1 MAKAIERLEIN
12 ELRDKLTA
20 FLNKVGISG
29 SADVTINDKEDA
41 YIIKIGEHTFIGF
54 YPQEENIFTLQII
67 NSYKELPTDINV
79 DYIEAFVFDARTFIP
94 LEFIIYQYP
103 QSQTYYIN
111 DGEKFKKGMLLYETA
126 CPFSGGVSTME
137 FAKPVFESE
146 IIDFELL
153 KELWFVPYRHIPIT
167 KTLHGLTSRGE
178 LSFYNLEFN
187 FPFISGQ
194 YKIKFKLLNLVQ

>member
-12 ELRDKLTA
+12 ELRNKLTA

-29 SADVTINDKEDA
+29 SADVNLNNEDD
-41 YIIKIGEHTFIGF
+41 YYTVKIGKHTFIGF

-79 DYIEAFVFDARTFIP
+79 DYIEAFVFDAKTFIP

-153 KELWFVPYRHIPIT
+153 KEL
-167 KTLHGLTSRGE
+167 
-178 LSFYNLEFN
+178 
-187 FPFISGQ
+187 
-194 YKIKFKLLNLVQ
+194 

>member
-12 ELRDKLTA
+12 ELRNKLTA

-29 SADVTINDKEDA
+29 SADVNLNNEDD
-41 YIIKIGEHTFIGF
+41 YYTVKIGKHTFIGF

-79 DYIEAFVFDARTFIP
+79 DYIEAFVFDAKTFIP

-111 DGEKFKKGMLLYETA
+111 DEENFKKGMLIYETA
-126 CPFSGGVSTME
+126 CPYSGGVSTME

-146 IIDFELL
+146 LIDFDLL
-153 KELWFVPYRHIPIT
+153 KEF
-167 KTLHGLTSRGE
+167 
-178 LSFYNLEFN
+178 
-187 FPFISGQ
+187 
-194 YKIKFKLLNLVQ
+194 

>member
-29 SADVTINDKEDA
+29 SADVNLNNEDD
-41 YIIKIGEHTFIGF
+41 YYTVKIGKHTFIGF

-79 DYIEAFVFDARTFIP
+79 DYIEAFVFDAKTFIP

-111 DGEKFKKGMLLYETA
+111 DEENFKKGMLLYETA

-146 IIDFELL
+146 IIDFEVL
-153 KELWFVPYRHIPIT
+153 KSL
-167 KTLHGLTSRGE
+167 
-178 LSFYNLEFN
+178 
-187 FPFISGQ
+187 
-194 YKIKFKLLNLVQ
+194 

>member
-29 SADVTINDKEDA
+29 SADVNLNDEDD
-41 YIIKIGEHTFIGF
+41 YYTVKIGKHTFIGF

-79 DYIEAFVFDARTFIP
+79 DYIEAFVFDAKTFIP

-111 DGEKFKKGMLLYETA
+111 DEENFKKGMLIYETA
-126 CPFSGGVSTME
+126 CPYSGGVSTME

-153 KELWFVPYRHIPIT
+153 KSL
-167 KTLHGLTSRGE
+167 
-178 LSFYNLEFN
+178 
-187 FPFISGQ
+187 
-194 YKIKFKLLNLVQ
+194 

>member
-1 MAKAIERLEIN
+1 MAEAIERLKIN

-29 SADVTINDKEDA
+29 SADVNLNNEDD
-41 YIIKIGEHTFIGF
+41 YYTVKIGKHTFIGF

-79 DYIEAFVFDARTFIP
+79 DYIEAFVFDAKTFIP

-111 DGEKFKKGMLLYETA
+111 DEENFKKGMLIYETA
-126 CPFSGGVSTME
+126 CPYSGGVSTME

-146 IIDFELL
+146 LIDFDLL
-153 KELWFVPYRHIPIT
+153 KEF
-167 KTLHGLTSRGE
+167 
-178 LSFYNLEFN
+178 
-187 FPFISGQ
+187 
-194 YKIKFKLLNLVQ
+194 

>member
-1 MAKAIERLEIN
+1 MAEAIERLEIN

-29 SADVTINDKEDA
+29 SADVNLNDEDD
-41 YIIKIGEHTFIGF
+41 YYTVKIGKHTFIGF

-79 DYIEAFVFDARTFIP
+79 DYIEAFVFDAKTFIP

-111 DGEKFKKGMLLYETA
+111 DEENFKKGMLIYETA
-126 CPFSGGVSTME
+126 CPYSGGVSTME

-146 IIDFELL
+146 IIDFEVL
-153 KELWFVPYRHIPIT
+153 KSL
-167 KTLHGLTSRGE
+167 
-178 LSFYNLEFN
+178 
-187 FPFISGQ
+187 
-194 YKIKFKLLNLVQ
+194 

>member
-1 MAKAIERLEIN
+1 MAKAERLEIN

-29 SADVTINDKEDA
+29 SADVNLNDEDD
-41 YIIKIGEHTFIGF
+41 YYTVKIGKHTFIGF
-54 YPQEENIFTLQII
+54 YPQEENVFTLQII

-111 DGEKFKKGMLLYETA
+111 DEKNFKKGMLIYETA

-153 KELWFVPYRHIPIT
+153 KSL
-167 KTLHGLTSRGE
+167 
-178 LSFYNLEFN
+178 
-187 FPFISGQ
+187 
-194 YKIKFKLLNLVQ
+194 

>member
-29 SADVTINDKEDA
+29 SADVNLNNEDD
-41 YIIKIGEHTFIGF
+41 YYTVKIGKHTFIGF

-79 DYIEAFVFDARTFIP
+79 DYIEAFVFDAKTFIP

-111 DGEKFKKGMLLYETA
+111 DEENFKKGMLIYETA
-126 CPFSGGVSTME
+126 CPYSGGVSTME
-137 FAKPVFESE
+137 FAKPVFELE
-146 IIDFELL
+146 LIDFDLL
-153 KELWFVPYRHIPIT
+153 KEF
-167 KTLHGLTSRGE
+167 
-178 LSFYNLEFN
+178 
-187 FPFISGQ
+187 
-194 YKIKFKLLNLVQ
+194 

>member
-1 MAKAIERLEIN
+1 MAEAIERLEIN

-29 SADVTINDKEDA
+29 SADVNLNDEDD
-41 YIIKIGEHTFIGF
+41 YYTVKIGKHTFIGF

-67 NSYKELPTDINV
+67 NSYKEIPTDINV
-79 DYIEAFVFDARTFIP
+79 DYIEAFVFDAKTFIP

-111 DGEKFKKGMLLYETA
+111 DEENFKKGMLIYETA
-126 CPFSGGVSTME
+126 CPYSGGVSTME

-146 IIDFELL
+146 IIDFEVL
-153 KELWFVPYRHIPIT
+153 KSL
-167 KTLHGLTSRGE
+167 
-178 LSFYNLEFN
+178 
-187 FPFISGQ
+187 
-194 YKIKFKLLNLVQ
+194 

>member
-1 MAKAIERLEIN
+1 MAEAIERLEIN

-29 SADVTINDKEDA
+29 SADVNLNDEDD
-41 YIIKIGEHTFIGF
+41 YYTVKIGQHTFIGF

-79 DYIEAFVFDARTFIP
+79 DYIEAFVFDAKTFIP

-111 DGEKFKKGMLLYETA
+111 DEENFKKGMLIYETA
-126 CPFSGGVSTME
+126 CPYSGGVSTME

-146 IIDFELL
+146 IIDFEVL
-153 KELWFVPYRHIPIT
+153 KSL
-167 KTLHGLTSRGE
+167 
-178 LSFYNLEFN
+178 
-187 FPFISGQ
+187 
-194 YKIKFKLLNLVQ
+194 

>member
-20 FLNKVGISG
+20 FLNKVGVSG
-29 SADVTINDKEDA
+29 SADVNLNNEDD
-41 YIIKIGEHTFIGF
+41 YYTVKIGKHTFIGF

-111 DGEKFKKGMLLYETA
+111 DEENFKKGMLIYETA
-126 CPFSGGVSTME
+126 CPYSGGVSTME

-153 KELWFVPYRHIPIT
+153 KSL
-167 KTLHGLTSRGE
+167 
-178 LSFYNLEFN
+178 
-187 FPFISGQ
+187 
-194 YKIKFKLLNLVQ
+194 

>member
-1 MAKAIERLEIN
+1 MAEAIERLEIN

-29 SADVTINDKEDA
+29 SADVNLNDEDD
-41 YIIKIGEHTFIGF
+41 YYTVKIGKHTFIGF

-79 DYIEAFVFDARTFIP
+79 DYIEAFVFDAKTFIP

-111 DGEKFKKGMLLYETA
+111 DEENFKKGILIYETA
-126 CPFSGGVSTME
+126 CPYSGGVSTME

-146 IIDFELL
+146 IIDFEVL
-153 KELWFVPYRHIPIT
+153 KSL
-167 KTLHGLTSRGE
+167 
-178 LSFYNLEFN
+178 
-187 FPFISGQ
+187 
-194 YKIKFKLLNLVQ
+194 